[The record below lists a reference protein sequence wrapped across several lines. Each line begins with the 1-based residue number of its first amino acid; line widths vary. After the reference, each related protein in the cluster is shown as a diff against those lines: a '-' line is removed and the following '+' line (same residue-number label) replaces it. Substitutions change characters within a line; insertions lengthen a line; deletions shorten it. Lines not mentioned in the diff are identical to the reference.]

1 MGCTTA
7 GLQCLQRPVSRPV
20 PDLRGVSSPQ
30 AAGEVHGGNAKSRS
44 LRKTSWRWLLIRNA
58 EALWGVLVLKTVR
71 LPQRHLSILE
81 ADTSS
86 CIKHYTVAQ
95 AFNPTMSE
103 PEADRCALG
112 QPGPHCSK
120 TVSCLRGK
128 SIGLKHLKIPM
139 NVQKCGFLQVW

>member
-30 AAGEVHGGNAKSRS
+30 AAP
-44 LRKTSWRWLLIRNA
+44 LRLRARFMEGMQRLLIRNA

-112 QPGPHCSK
+112 QPGPHCSE